1 MSRRISTIILKAHW
15 SKKDAYMMTTHP
27 SPKPI
32 IVLYH
37 YTLQAKEGEE
47 RAPKYHT
54 IIIWF
59 MTCDSPLQKVSYGM
73 YYCTQSAPLN
83 TIIVP
88 IKGAALSGLLP
99 PHPVTPS
106 GWLLSTKV
114 IILMLLSVSACHP
127 YSMFKLEPIKAA
139 NQQNYWL
146 CLSPMSVMHIT
157 LRWQAKKERKELRSF
172 VSYNNNDSW
181 LVVLLWKS

>member
-1 MSRRISTIILKAHW
+1 
-15 SKKDAYMMTTHP
+15 MTTPP

-106 GWLLSTKV
+106 GWLLSKKV
-114 IILMLLSVSACHP
+114 IILTLATQLQKETYTIVWSLDLLKP
-127 YSMFKLEPIKAA
+127 FR
-139 NQQNYWL
+139 WL
-146 CLSPMSVMHIT
+146 FRLIGLKQTKQLPPLLHVQTRADLISKIT
-157 LRWQAKKERKELRSF
+157 GCD
-172 VSYNNNDSW
+172 Y
-181 LVVLLWKS
+181 LLWVLCISLYNES

>member
-139 NQQNYWL
+139 TKQLISKITGCVYFLWVL
-146 CLSPMSVMHIT
+146 CISLYGDK
-157 LRWQAKKERKELRSF
+157 LRRKGKSSE
-172 VSYNNNDSW
+172 VSYHI
-181 LVVLLWKS
+181 VR